1 MFYNKPKR
9 KQNYVS
15 EIDQFLQQLNV
26 MPNTKSNARLEEELK
41 YKRIFNLRDHKQATE
56 TVAVDLTLEWE

>member
-26 MPNTKSNARLEEELK
+26 MPHTKTNARLEEELK
-41 YKRIFNLRDHKQATE
+41 YKRIFQLRDHKHVTE